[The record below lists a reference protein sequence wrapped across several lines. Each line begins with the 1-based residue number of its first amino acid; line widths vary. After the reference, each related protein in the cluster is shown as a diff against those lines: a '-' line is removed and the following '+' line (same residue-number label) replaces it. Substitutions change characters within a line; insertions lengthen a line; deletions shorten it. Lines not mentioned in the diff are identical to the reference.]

1 MGFVFSIVYFFS
13 NYLTPAYLF
22 GSLAS
27 LHIEVILAALVL
39 LVSLPALVRSFLLKI
54 PQSLALIG
62 LGIAVFLSVLV
73 GSRGFDGAVQSF
85 LLFIPSGVSF
95 FFVCLHC
102 NTKRRL
108 KILILMMF
116 FVCLFVIA
124 HGVIDLWRGIPQ
136 NTPLP
141 DNLSGIQVDPKV
153 TASPY
158 MIRQRSGDEGWIYRL
173 QGLGEI
179 SDPNDFGQLIVCVI
193 PLMFIFW
200 RKKKIFNVA
209 FVILPVCALLL
220 GTYLTHSRGA
230 LVALTAVAIVAAR
243 RRIGLLRAALL
254 AGLLFVAAM
263 ALQFTGG
270 RDISAS
276 AGEDRTALWGSSLQM
291 LKTHPLFGVGFTS
304 LADQIGLT
312 AHNSIA
318 VCAAELGVFGLFF
331 WSLFLFSTFSD
342 AVVIA
347 SPLKVSEGETPI
359 IEQSP
364 YQQVTRQT
372 EEISKAEV
380 NRFGSVIFLSL
391 TGFLVA
397 GWFISRAFVM
407 TMFMLGGMTEVVYE
421 MALRRGMIAARLRHT
436 KVLPYSG
443 ALTVGLVLL
452 LYITVRI
459 LNLFH

>member
-1 MGFVFSIVYFFS
+1 MGFVLSILYFFS

-27 LHIEVILAALVL
+27 LHIEVILATLVF
-39 LVSLPALVRSFLLKI
+39 VASIPALTRSYLLKTH
-54 PQSLALIG
+54 QTLAIIG
-62 LGIAVFLSVLV
+62 LAIAIFLSVLV

-102 NTKRRL
+102 NSKRRL
-108 KILILMMF
+108 KILIVMLF
-116 FVCLFVIA
+116 SVCLIVIA
-124 HGVIDLWRGIPQ
+124 HGAIDLWRGIPQ
-136 NTPLP
+136 STPLP
-141 DNLSGIQVDPKV
+141 DNSSGTPVDLKI

-158 MIRQRSGDEGWIYRL
+158 VIRQGSGEGAWIYRL
-173 QGLGEI
+173 EGLGEI

-200 RKKKIFNVA
+200 GKNKIANLA
-209 FVILPVCALLL
+209 LVILPVCVLLY

-230 LVALTAVAIVAAR
+230 LLALTAVGIVAAR
-243 RRIGLLRAALL
+243 RRIGAIRAAVL
-254 AGLLFVAAM
+254 AGVFFAGAM

-270 RDISAS
+270 RDISAT

-291 LKTHPLFGVGFTS
+291 LKSHPLFGVGFTS
-304 LADQIGLT
+304 LSEQLGLT
-312 AHNSIA
+312 AHNSVA

-331 WSLFLFSTFSD
+331 WALFLFSTISD
-342 AVVIA
+342 ALVIS
-347 SPLKVSEGETPI
+347 SPLKVSEGEPPVV
-359 IEQSP
+359 EQSP
-364 YQQVTRQT
+364 FPQATRRT
-372 EEISKAEV
+372 EEITKEEV
-380 NRFGSVIFLSL
+380 NHFGQVIFLSL

-407 TMFMLGGMTEVVYE
+407 TMFTIGGMTEVVYE
-421 MALRRGMIAARLRHT
+421 MALRRGMIAPRLKHT

-443 ALTVGLVLL
+443 VLTVALVLV
-452 LYITVRI
+452 LYITVRV
-459 LNLFH
+459 LNVLH